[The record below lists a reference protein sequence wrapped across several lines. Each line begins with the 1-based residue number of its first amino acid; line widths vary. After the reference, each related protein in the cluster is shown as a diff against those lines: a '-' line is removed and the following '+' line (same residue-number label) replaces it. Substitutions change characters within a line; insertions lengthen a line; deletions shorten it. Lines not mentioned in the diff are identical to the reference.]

1 MANKSSLRARKKL
14 ILDSVIDTLREAD
27 ELYFNPSNGD
37 DSEYAAQTINF
48 CKVLLNDM
56 NF

>member
-14 ILDSVIDTLREAD
+14 ILDCIIDTLREAD

-37 DSEYAAQTINF
+37 DSEYAAKIINF